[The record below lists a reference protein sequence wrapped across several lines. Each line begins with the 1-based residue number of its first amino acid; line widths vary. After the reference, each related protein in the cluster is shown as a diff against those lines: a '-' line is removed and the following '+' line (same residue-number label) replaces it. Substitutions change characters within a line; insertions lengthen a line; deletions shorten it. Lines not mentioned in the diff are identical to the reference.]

1 MHRPQG
7 FAAFTIIWLGQ
18 IVSAVGT
25 RMTAFALGLWVWE
38 QSGHVSDVALLS
50 FCSFAATVVF
60 SPIAGSLIDRWNRR
74 LTIVMSDLGSLAAT
88 VGLLLLFLSS
98 TVHPWMLYVTSIVT
112 GAFLAFQYPAY
123 AAAITQMMQRGHFP
137 RANAMMSL
145 VRSLPAVAAPTLAAL
160 LLSVT
165 DIKVIV
171 AVDAASYVFALA
183 TVFLVAVPQNERS
196 TSHTERPS
204 MWRDSAFG
212 FRYILRRPPLLGLL
226 GLSFAVGLT
235 AAVTWTV
242 MIPFVL
248 SETGNSTAQAGVVQ
262 TVGAVGGVLGG
273 LLVGALGGRADKM
286 KLVLG
291 GVIGLG
297 LLGRVV
303 FALGDSVLIWSLSLL
318 VGWGA
323 IPLIDGYTQS
333 IWQEKVDRPV
343 QGRVFA
349 AQQFV
354 ENLSMPLALGLSGLL
369 ADHFFVPGMKKG
381 GNLTAYFSGLVGTG
395 PAAGMALMCVLGGGL
410 LVAIGVV
417 GYLVPL
423 IRKVEVIMP
432 VPEEHVEAVD
442 VA

>member
-7 FAAFTIIWLGQ
+7 FGAFSIIWLGQ

-25 RMTAFALGLWVWE
+25 RMTAFALGLWVWQE
-38 QSGHVSDVALLS
+38 SGRVSDVALLS

-60 SPIAGSLIDRWNRR
+60 SPVAGPLIDRWNRR
-74 LTIVMSDLGSLAAT
+74 LTIVMSDVGSLGAT
-88 VGLLLLFLSS
+88 GALLLLFLTTS
-98 TVHPWMLYVTSIVT
+98 VHPWMLYAVATVT

-123 AAAITQMMQRGHFP
+123 AAAITQMMKSGHFP

-160 LLSVT
+160 LLAVT
-165 DIKVIV
+165 DVDVIV
-171 AVDAASYVFALA
+171 AVDAASYLFALA
-183 TVFLVAVPQNERS
+183 TVFVVAVPPNERKEGPV
-196 TSHTERPS
+196 ERPG
-204 MWRDSAFG
+204 MWRDSVFG
-212 FRYILRRPPLLGLL
+212 FHYILRRPPLVGLL

-248 SETGNSTAQAGVVQ
+248 SETGNSSAQAGVVQ

-273 LLVGALGGRADKM
+273 LLVGALGGRDDKM
-286 KLVLG
+286 KFVLG
-291 GVIGLG
+291 GVICLG

-303 FALGDSVLIWSLSLL
+303 FALGDSVVVWSLSLL

-323 IPLIDGYTQS
+323 IPVIDGYTQS
-333 IWQEKVDRPV
+333 IWQEKVDKEA

-354 ENLSMPLALGLSGLL
+354 ENLSMPLALGLSGVL
-369 ADHFFVPGMKKG
+369 ADHLFVPGMKQG
-381 GNLTAYFSGLVGTG
+381 GDLTPYFRGLVGTG
-395 PAAGMALMCVLGGGL
+395 PGAGMALMCVLGGGL
-410 LVAIGVV
+410 LVAIGLA
-417 GYLVPL
+417 GYLLPL
-423 IRKVEVIMP
+423 IRRVESLMP
-432 VPEEHVEAVD
+432 ASEEHAEPVEA
-442 VA
+442 A

>member
-1 MHRPQG
+1 MRRPQG
-7 FAAFTIIWLGQ
+7 FGAFSIIWLGQ

-38 QSGHVSDVALLS
+38 ESGRVSDVALLS

-60 SPIAGSLIDRWNRR
+60 SPIAGPLIDRLNRR

-88 VGLLLLFLSS
+88 GALLVLFLTT
-98 TVHPWMLYVTSIVT
+98 TVHPWMLYATAVVT

-123 AAAITQMMQRGHFP
+123 AAAITQMMKRGHFP

-160 LLSVT
+160 LLAVT

-171 AVDAASYVFALA
+171 AVDAVSYLFALA
-183 TVFLVAVPQNERS
+183 TVFVVAIPQNERREES
-196 TSHTERPS
+196 AARPS
-204 MWRDSAFG
+204 MWRDSLFG
-212 FRYILRRPPLLGLL
+212 FRYILRRPPLVSLL
-226 GLSFAVGLT
+226 GLSFVVGLT

-242 MIPFVL
+242 MIPFIL
-248 SETGNSTAQAGVVQ
+248 AETGNSSAQAGLVQ

-273 LLVGALGGRADKM
+273 VLVGALGGRDDKM
-286 KLVLG
+286 KYVLG

-303 FALGDSVLIWSLSLL
+303 FAFGDSVLVWSLSLL

-323 IPLIDGYTQS
+323 IPVIDGYTQS
-333 IWQEKVDRPV
+333 IWQEKVDKDA

-354 ENLSMPLALGLSGLL
+354 ENLSMPLALGMSGLL
-369 ADHFFVPGMKKG
+369 ADHFFVPGMKEG
-381 GNLTAYFSGLVGTG
+381 GDLTGWFGGLVGTG
-395 PAAGMALMCVLGGGL
+395 PGAGMALMCVLGGAVLVLIGL
-410 LVAIGVV
+410 L

-423 IRKVEVIMP
+423 IRRVEVLMP
-432 VPEEHVEAVD
+432 ASEEPAEAME
-442 VA
+442 AA